1 MRRDVSTADLHVLGD
16 NNMDRREMLR
26 AAGSVGLGFTIQ
38 GGIAHSAEH
47 NPHAAGTPVA
57 NPISGPHAHFCG
69 IHVAKNN
76 RNFQLIA
83 QHYCTAHAGHD
94 HSQGLFQ
101 CLLYDSPAGNAKLL
115 GVEYIISDE
124 QFRALPSDEK
134 KYWHPHTYE
143 VLAGGL
149 IAPEMSAADEMK
161 FMRQILTTWGK
172 TWHTWP
178 DPQSSIPIGEPLL
191 MWSLSDDGQV
201 DEQIV
206 QERDRKFGVS
216 IGEIRSRRVREIGY
230 EVPHVAFPKS
240 MDQIG
245 RQWTNYGPDQPIPAK
260 RL

>member
-1 MRRDVSTADLHVLGD
+1 
-16 NNMDRREMLR
+16 MDRREMLR
-26 AAGSVGLGFTIQ
+26 AVGSVGLGFTIQ
-38 GGIAHSAEH
+38 NGVASAAEH
-47 NPHAAGTPVA
+47 ASHGEAAPA
-57 NPISGPHAHFCG
+57 ASPISGGHAHFCG

-83 QHYCTAHAGHD
+83 QHYCTAHAAGDHD
-94 HSQGLFQ
+94 QGLFQ
-101 CLLYDSPAGNAKLL
+101 CLLFDSPSTSARLL
-115 GVEYIISDE
+115 GVEYIISNE
-124 QFRALPSDEK
+124 QFLALPSDEK

-178 DPQSSIPIGEPLL
+178 DPHSSIPIGEPLL

-206 QERDRKFGVS
+206 QERDRQFGVS
-216 IGEIRSRRVREIGY
+216 IGDLRSRRVSEIGY
-230 EVPHVAFPKS
+230 EVPQVAFP
-240 MDQIG
+240 
-245 RQWTNYGPDQPIPAK
+245 
-260 RL
+260 